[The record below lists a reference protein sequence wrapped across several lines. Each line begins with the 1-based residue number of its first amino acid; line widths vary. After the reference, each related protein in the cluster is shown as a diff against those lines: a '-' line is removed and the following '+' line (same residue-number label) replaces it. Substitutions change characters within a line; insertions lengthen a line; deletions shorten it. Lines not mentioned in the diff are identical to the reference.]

1 MLAVARGEAVLPREA
16 AAGLV
21 GEIRLRAPLQ
31 GPVITDREREILRL
45 IAEGKSFPEI
55 GSELFI
61 GVTTVKTHVP
71 HVYEKLGVS
80 DRAAAVA
87 EAIRK
92 RLID

>member
-1 MLAVARGEAVLPREA
+1 MCSPRIAAELMREVRRRQDSATSGEGDRARL
-16 AAGLV
+16 
-21 GEIRLRAPLQ
+21 
-31 GPVITDREREILRL
+31 TNREREILRL

-61 GVTTVKTHVP
+61 GVTTVKTHVQ